1 MFANLQTRVGFMG
14 IQKIDN
20 LFDLSLLRRIDN
32 GSRSSRKFFGS
43 SSFVFTLLL
52 LIALVMSA
60 VVILRDSGVVPAWPM
75 DQAFVEAADLR
86 ISRVNGSWVFHY
98 PDLQDSGGI
107 TSKLIAGFY
116 KLIVPTTSQNLNWH
130 IRILAMVMYLVSGAL
145 LTQSFLKNTSV
156 RLVSL
161 ALIACS
167 GYQFVQP
174 SSELFAASLLCLFLI
189 CIVNRFP
196 VWFASLLLV
205 GYGFGKVE
213 LVLSS
218 LVLAVFWMW
227 IERNDPSRR
236 FMIPVSFLFW
246 FATLL
251 LPSIRVNGWQ
261 TLSGSRSWPAFAP
274 KYTSLFHPHQ
284 INPPNND
291 PWGYSN
297 QTIDI
302 IFPKSEHKV
311 INVILRYPR
320 LYLDY
325 FILSLNQSILNI
337 LAATKLLILPAIFW
351 FASPRL
357 PLSPRM
363 KVASIALLIVCFF
376 GLFPATLLG
385 FIHIR
390 YVMRYYPLIVVVLL
404 GLFLDEHQEK
414 KWIYNATWIA
424 AIGTLILQL
433 IFLPEVISQSHY
445 L

>member
-1 MFANLQTRVGFMG
+1 MG
-14 IQKIDN
+14 IEKNDN
-20 LFDLSLLRRIDN
+20 LFDLSSLRSVDN
-32 GSRSSRKFFGS
+32 GSKCSRKFFGR
-43 SSFVFTLLL
+43 SSFIFTLLL
-52 LIALVMSA
+52 LIALVLSA
-60 VVILRDSGVVPAWPM
+60 VVILRDSGIVPAWPM

-86 ISRVNGSWVFHY
+86 IGRVNGSWVFHY
-98 PDLQDSGGI
+98 PNLQDSGGI
-107 TSKLIAGFY
+107 SSKLIAGIY

-145 LTQSFLKNTSV
+145 LIQSYLKKTPV

-161 ALIACS
+161 VLIAGS

-174 SSELFAASLLCLFLI
+174 SSELFAASLLSFFLV
-189 CIVNRFP
+189 CIVNRLP

-218 LVLAVFWMW
+218 LVLAGFWMW
-227 IERNDPSRR
+227 IERNNPSRR
-236 FMIPVSFLFW
+236 FMIPISFLFW
-246 FATLL
+246 FSALL
-251 LPSIRVNGWQ
+251 LPSIRINGWQ

-320 LYLDY
+320 MYLDY
-325 FILSLNQSILNI
+325 FVLSLNQSILNI
-337 LAATKLLILPAIFW
+337 LASIKLLILPVIFW
-351 FASPRL
+351 FASPKL
-357 PLSPRM
+357 PLSPRK
-363 KVASIALLIVCFF
+363 KVATIALLIVCIF
-376 GLFPATLLG
+376 GLFPATLVG

-404 GLFLDEHQEK
+404 GMFLDENQEK
-414 KWIYNATWIA
+414 KWIYKITWVA

-433 IFLPEVISQSHY
+433 VFLPDVISQSHY